1 MTTEDAIDIITSPWL
16 TLTLITLAC
25 IISLSDVYQH
35 IQNYHQPEVQ
45 RHVIRLLFMVPIY
58 AIQSWLSLR
67 FIQVTLLF
75 ETLRDLYE
83 AFVIIS
89 FVYYIINLLGGW
101 DSLVKTLAGKPADYG
116 RHPRYIFFGLISDW
130 TLGEE
135 FLLSVEKGA
144 LQYVVFKVAVT
155 VVICITELAGVYG
168 EGSFDFGKAYI
179 YVAIVQNFSQFW
191 ALYCLVMLYQATQE
205 ELSSPRDW
213 RPMFKFG
220 CVKGVV
226 FFTWWQGFFIFIIQS
241 LGAFDDVNDSDLPW
255 DDADVAHGIQN
266 YLICIE
272 MFFFAIAH
280 HYVFSFK
287 EYVPVN
293 DVPKEQEQME
303 MEIPA
308 GIPETG
314 NVV

>member
-1 MTTEDAIDIITSPWL
+1 
-16 TLTLITLAC
+16 
-25 IISLSDVYQH
+25 
-35 IQNYHQPEVQ
+35 
-45 RHVIRLLFMVPIY
+45 
-58 AIQSWLSLR
+58 
-67 FIQVTLLF
+67 
-75 ETLRDLYE
+75 
-83 AFVIIS
+83 VIIS

-272 MFFFAIAH
+272 MFFFGRLDCDFDVSRFAKTNYSAYFRSIRSRRR
-280 HYVFSFK
+280 YTYFVFSPCVSQLFA
-287 EYVPVN
+287 
-293 DVPKEQEQME
+293 
-303 MEIPA
+303 IFSL
-308 GIPETG
+308 
-314 NVV
+314 